1 MRRLKILSTKF
12 GLNIL
17 LVLLLSIPMYGLL
30 TLSNIDNIQ
39 YIDGVGIA
47 GLVVILYHLLR
58 YFEIL
63 ED

>member
-1 MRRLKILSTKF
+1 
-12 GLNIL
+12 
-17 LVLLLSIPMYGLL
+17 MYGLL
-30 TLSNIDNIQ
+30 TLSNIDNVQ

>member
-1 MRRLKILSTKF
+1 MKKLKILRF

-30 TLSNIDNIQ
+30 ILSNIDNVQ

>member
-30 TLSNIDNIQ
+30 TLSNIDNVQ